1 MDPLVSGGIHLARE
15 AFKWLSKQ
23 DWNSGSQQSNPSP
36 QIQTFLNTPILKFN
50 TYFEIDAD
58 ASGIYAIH
66 PIQIIQSEVNK
77 LKRAHG
83 SLRHISLLLAEC
95 HESRSGAYLELV
107 PNTEFFFEITLEDLI
122 EGEEQGQYLIFLRDK
137 VSRPPRSCTVSVIFN
152 TETESIIGLSYL
164 NRNLIYGNELHI
176 LEKLSALADR
186 YYPYQTRGIVNQRA
200 CHEYGATGLEKS
212 YSLTP
217 WNFRN
222 INHTPEELITLR
234 SLYSLDRSCIRH
246 FKSLVKKGLEH
257 IDMLKH
263 LLGYGEFEGYSDGLL
278 RLNFQMCYAPRCT
291 VIGTLETTGWS
302 KQLQREAAHLFTP
315 IKYSHAQSNH
325 HEADSIF
332 FQIDGSNPMYPLVS
346 QSINFTVRYDAW
358 SAPKY
363 QWRIALSEEIHNRM
377 LLDQTIIQVLQIL
390 DRLVGVDLNSIDGE
404 FVVKR
409 ALSMLYGED
418 YIQYSAAL
426 LKNYNKIQGQ
436 PAVYSER
443 SIIWALMINT
453 LINPFSLLT
462 GGVVAVDELAILK
475 SMSDDGLAHK
485 QIDFLIAAQC
495 MTDQE
500 SIGAQ
505 YLEAYKMFLDPDAYE
520 IIFDQGR
527 DQGREVLRFK
537 YKSWLKT
544 SYIDISSRELSIYA
558 KSGKLKYVFDMSVDH
573 AKYEKDG
580 NQFKLILNNGKTKKK
595 LWMDSVLL
603 SLIRNLICINRGGAP
618 LDNSNLN
625 VPNYQKDQSQPFDL
639 LSSLARNDDLTEGI
653 RILRREFDDFSSA
666 KALALLIGGGLG
678 AFLNIS
684 QSDMNKIIL
693 QTYKVFRD
701 LSDSDKEKIRRML
714 SITNSISNLQDLV
727 HRGSELLS
735 SER

>member
-1 MDPLVSGGIHLARE
+1 MDPLVTGGIHLARE

-23 DWNSGSQQSNPSP
+23 DWNSGSQQPNSSP
-36 QIQTFLNTPILKFN
+36 QIPTFLNTPVLKFN

-66 PIQIIQSEVNK
+66 PIHLIQSEVNK

-83 SLRHISLLLAEC
+83 ALSHISVLLAEC
-95 HESRSGAYLELV
+95 DESRSGSYLELV
-107 PNTEFFFEITLEDLI
+107 PNTNFFFEITLEDLI
-122 EGEEQGQYLIFLRDK
+122 EGEEQGQNLIFLRDK
-137 VSRPPRSCTVSVIFN
+137 ISRPPRRCTASVIFN

-164 NRNLIYGNELHI
+164 NRSVIYGDKLHI
-176 LEKLSALADR
+176 LEKVSALADR
-186 YYPYQTRGIVNQRA
+186 YYPYQATSIVNQRA
-200 CHEYGATGLEKS
+200 CHEYGAADLEKR

-217 WNFRN
+217 WNFRDVA
-222 INHTPEELITLR
+222 HTTEELITLR
-234 SLYSLDRSCIRH
+234 SLYSLDRSGIRH
-246 FKSLVKKGLEH
+246 FKSLVKNGLEH
-257 IDMLKH
+257 IDTLKD
-263 LLGYGEFEGYSDGLL
+263 LLGYGEFEGYADGLL

-291 VIGTLETTGWS
+291 VIGTLETTGWP
-302 KQLQREAAHLFTP
+302 KQLQREAAHLFAP

-325 HEADSIF
+325 HETDPIF
-332 FQIDGSNPMYPLVS
+332 FQIDGSNPMYPLVD
-346 QSINFTVRYDAW
+346 QPIIFTVRYDAW

-363 QWRIALSEEIHNRM
+363 QWRVALSEEIHNQM
-377 LLDQTIIQVLQIL
+377 LLDQIIIQVLQIL
-390 DRLVGVDLNSIDGE
+390 DRLVGVNLNSTDGE

-409 ALSMLYGED
+409 ALSILYGED

-426 LKNYNKIQGQ
+426 LKNYNKVQGQ
-436 PAVYSER
+436 PEVYSER
-443 SIIWALMINT
+443 SIVWALMINT

-475 SMSDDGLAHK
+475 SMSDDDFAHK

-500 SIGAQ
+500 SIGSH
-505 YLEAYKMFLDPDAYE
+505 YLEAYKMFLDSEMYE
-520 IIFDQGR
+520 VVF
-527 DQGREVLRFK
+527 DQGREVLRFE
-537 YKSWLKT
+537 YKSLLKT
-544 SYIDISSRELSIYA
+544 SYIGISSRELSVYA
-558 KSGKLKYVFDMSVDH
+558 KSGALKYTFDMSVDH

-580 NQFKLILNNGKTKKK
+580 DRFKLILNNGKKKK
-595 LWMDSVLL
+595 LWIDSALL

-625 VPNYQKDQSQPFDL
+625 VPNYQKEQSQPFSL
-639 LSSLARNDDLTEGI
+639 LSSLVGNDELTEGM
-653 RILRREFDDFSSA
+653 RVLRREFDDFSSA

-678 AFLNIS
+678 AFFNIS
-684 QSDMNKIIL
+684 QSDTNKIIL

-701 LSDSDKEKIRRML
+701 LSDSDKEKVRRML
-714 SITNSISNLQDLV
+714 SVTNSISNLQDLM
-727 HRGSELLS
+727 HRGSELLR